1 MAKVNQMNFDT
12 CIDFGRSFL
21 CSDGG
26 GASASTAGMARDE
39 VRLYVES
46 ALTLIDERENT
57 TRVIYQCAACKAENT
72 FDAKGPGDLFKQ
84 PNYDFTP
91 ALCGDEILI
100 FRRGAFTDDQAKIP
114 YTTFEARNPSF
125 GSFTQHVREVEP
137 VQPLDGFEA
146 IAEATLAG
154 HPIVGKTL
162 ISDAKTGLRAEIQ
175 YPIKSMNILHDPNT
189 YQVDTGPVLYA
200 DLSRRFDSW
209 AEQVSLAFVAY
220 ETKTDDH
227 ADFILEVPVPVLKDG
242 VEVCRVMHHAKTL
255 TRSAVNT
262 LWRVGV

>member
-1 MAKVNQMNFDT
+1 MNKDFDMDSDT

-26 GASASTAGMARDE
+26 GGASTAGMPRDE

-84 PNYDFTP
+84 PNYDFLP

-100 FRRGAFTDDQAKIP
+100 FRRGAFVEAVSKMS

-125 GSFTQHVREVEP
+125 GSFTQHVREVEDI
-137 VQPLDGFEA
+137 QRLDSFEA

-154 HPIVGKTL
+154 HSMVGKTT
-162 ISDAKTGLRAEIQ
+162 ISDAQTDLRAEIQ

-189 YQVDTGPVLYA
+189 FQVDTGPVLYP
-200 DLSRRFDSW
+200 DLSRRCESW
-209 AEQVSLAFVAY
+209 GTQVSLAFVAY

-227 ADFILEVPVPVLKDG
+227 ADFILEVPVPVHKDG
-242 VEVCRVMHHAKTL
+242 VEVCRVMHYAKTL
-255 TRSAVNT
+255 TCSAVNT
-262 LWRVGV
+262 LWRV